1 MATVACLTPGDRE
14 GTLSGLIG
22 GVGGMTQD
30 RQERAAARS
39 TRVLILDEDRV
50 EGGMLAF
57 HLRREGLVVMLMT
70 SAEEAAD
77 AIAWAQ
83 PDVLLVEV
91 TGRGFDARE
100 LLAQLVHLPIDVFA
114 VADRPL
120 PAEIE
125 LDALRLGV
133 IDVLSKPLDPV
144 TLARRL
150 VDRPERKLRG
160 SVAGLP
166 EGGIS
171 GDLGVHSA
179 VHLLQMAH
187 RHRLNARL
195 HVEIEGDWAVLLV
208 RQGEVID
215 AEAPSATGREA
226 VYQVIRGGSGAFVL
240 FPLPSD
246 AEELSRD
253 DVIRADLA
261 ALVADALGRKE
272 PRAVNVLKAQ
282 EPDAL
287 VLPHIGSPRGPLAKR
302 VGAEDTL
309 EYSPQPGGAR
319 AVEAARVRRPGE
331 RERERHTD
339 PNRVR
344 ALTGGKANRHATMPL
359 TPAVPSAVELA
370 AHRAQEAR
378 GKAPDIQSRETLR
391 GETRRPSMVDPE
403 RTVDDDYDGF
413 DEPTDQRPRGP
424 AQAETQPRA
433 PSGGERGGASPIG
446 GLRRNT
452 DRGLQRLA
460 GHGGATLHDHAEAGG
475 RRSLG
480 EVEAIDTR
488 ARPEGARSRWGVLT
502 LVLAGLAALL
512 VLLIVWRL
520 ATRESAPV
528 VDVAQDRELAFG
540 QALIDLDEGRRDAA
554 RTALAALS
562 SEPAA
567 TSETLAALA
576 RLHYEDGRFAEAQG
590 LLERLAER
598 HPRDPIVLAWLGLV
612 QSERGDLQRATV
624 SFDRALDPAGNSAG
638 GGADRALAERL
649 EKLVLAPLPAPK

>member
-1 MATVACLTPGDRE
+1 
-14 GTLSGLIG
+14 
-22 GVGGMTQD
+22 MTQE
-30 RQERAAARS
+30 RQERQDRKPARS

-70 SAEEAAD
+70 SVEEATD

-120 PAEIE
+120 PAEVE

-133 IDVLSKPLDPV
+133 IDVLTKPLDPV

-150 VDRPERKLRG
+150 VERPERQLRG

-171 GDLGVHSA
+171 GDLAVHSA

-187 RHRLNARL
+187 RHRLNARV

-226 VYQVIRGGSGAFVL
+226 VFQVIRSSAGAFVL
-240 FPLPSD
+240 FPLAPD

-261 ALVADALGRKE
+261 VLVADALGRKE
-272 PRAVNVLKAQ
+272 PRAVNVLKTQ

-302 VGAEDTL
+302 AGAEDTL
-309 EYSPQPGGAR
+309 EYSPQPSGAR
-319 AVEAARVRRPGE
+319 PGDLARVKRPGE

-344 ALTGGKANRHATMPL
+344 ALTGGKANRQATMPL
-359 TPAVPSAVELA
+359 TPAVPSAAELA
-370 AHRAQEAR
+370 AHRAQQQPRA
-378 GKAPDIQSRETLR
+378 AASDPQARETLR
-391 GETRRPSMVDPE
+391 GDTRRPSMVDPE
-403 RTVDDDYDGF
+403 KTVDEDYDDGF
-413 DEPTDQRPRGP
+413 EEPTDQRPRGAADA
-424 AQAETQPRA
+424 AQQPRTPA
-433 PSGGERGGASPIG
+433 AGGGSSLG

-460 GHGGATLHDHAEAGG
+460 GGGGATTHRRDAIGG

-480 EVEAIDTR
+480 ELEAIETGARPGR
-488 ARPEGARSRWGVLT
+488 ARASWGLST
-502 LVLAGLAALL
+502 LILAGIAALVL
-512 VLLIVWRL
+512 VVIVWRL
-520 ATRESAPV
+520 ATKEGAPA
-528 VDVAQDRELAFG
+528 VDLSQDKELTLG

-554 RTALAALS
+554 RTTLSGLAAEPTAG
-562 SEPAA
+562 SEA
-567 TSETLAALA
+567 LAALA
-576 RLHYEDGRFAEAQG
+576 RLHYEDRRLPEAQG

-612 QSERGDLQRATV
+612 QSERSDLQRATV
-624 SFDRALDPAGNSAG
+624 SFDRAMD
-638 GGADRALAERL
+638 GADRALAERL

>member
-1 MATVACLTPGDRE
+1 
-14 GTLSGLIG
+14 
-22 GVGGMTQD
+22 MTQD

-120 PAEIE
+120 PADVE

-171 GDLGVHSA
+171 GDLAVHSA
-179 VHLLQMAH
+179 VHLMQMAH

-240 FPLPSD
+240 FPLPPD

-261 ALVADALGRKE
+261 TLVADALGRKE

-344 ALTGGKANRHATMPL
+344 ALTGGKASRHATMPL
-359 TPAVPSAVELA
+359 TPAVPSAMELA

-378 GKAPDIQSRETLR
+378 GGAPDIQSRETLR

-424 AQAETQPRA
+424 GQAETQPRQ

-460 GHGGATLHDHAEAGG
+460 GHGGATLHDHAGAGG

-480 EVEAIDTR
+480 DVEAIDTR
-488 ARPEGARSRWGVLT
+488 ARPDGARSRWGVLT

-512 VLLIVWRL
+512 VLLVVWRL

-528 VDVAQDRELAFG
+528 VDVAQDRELSFG

-624 SFDRALDPAGNSAG
+624 SFDRALDPAGNPAG